1 MSWGR
6 VLLAQMFG
14 FSLPVVLACL
24 TDWKCH
30 VYLHNFTVN
39 HCMFTNSNQ
48 CNMFYSTIPSQN
60 KLKPMEYVLQYYPFS
75 ELSQAN
81 IICFTVLSLLRTN
94 SSNWN
99 MFYSTIPSQNYL
111 KPMEYVLQYYPFT
124 ELTQAS
130 RICFTVQIGRA
141 HV

>member
-1 MSWGR
+1 
-6 VLLAQMFG
+6 
-14 FSLPVVLACL
+14 
-24 TDWKCH
+24 
-30 VYLHNFTVN
+30 
-39 HCMFTNSNQ
+39 
-48 CNMFYSTIPSQN
+48 MFYSTIPSQN

-81 IICFTVLSLLRTN
+81 RISFTVLSLLRTN

-130 RICFTVQIGRA
+130 RICFTVLSLHRTNSSQ
-141 HV
+141 